1 MNLSV
6 PKVYNKSGL
15 TAVPKTKKNRPQ
27 NQKNRPQ
34 NFRGAVMKC
43 ISILGSTG
51 SIGRQ
56 TLDVVREH
64 CDKIKVS
71 AISGNNNIELLKEQ
85 ILEFAPDL
93 CCVMDD
99 DKALE
104 LKKMLPSD
112 IKTEILSGMEGLISI
127 AEYDKSQIIVT
138 AVSGMIGLKPTVAAI
153 KRGKTIALAN
163 KETLVTGG
171 NYIMNL
177 SKQYNAP
184 ILPVDSEH
192 SAIFQCLMAN
202 ERKAVNKILLTAS
215 GGPFRGKNEEFLK
228 TVKVEDALKHPS
240 WSMGKKITIDSATL
254 MNKGLEVIEAK
265 FLFDIEPEQIE
276 VIVHPQSIMHSGVE
290 FIDHSTIAQM
300 GYPDM
305 RVPIQF
311 ALFYPNRME
320 NSLKSLSLSD
330 IGTLTFEKADFKT
343 FKCLALAYE
352 ALRAGGT
359 MPAVLNA
366 SNEACVKLFLDKK
379 ISFLDIG
386 NINEK
391 VMHAHTPAEIDSIE
405 AILRAEQFAKEFMTR
420 GRG

>member
-1 MNLSV
+1 
-6 PKVYNKSGL
+6 
-15 TAVPKTKKNRPQ
+15 
-27 NQKNRPQ
+27 
-34 NFRGAVMKC
+34 MKY

-51 SIGRQ
+51 SIGTQ

-64 CDKIKVS
+64 NDKLKVS

-85 ILEFAPDL
+85 ILKFAPDL

-99 DKALE
+99 DNALK
-104 LKKMLPSD
+104 LKKILPSH

-127 AEYDKSQIIVT
+127 AEYEKSQIIVT
-138 AVSGMIGLKPTVAAI
+138 AVSGMIGLRPTIAAI
-153 KRGKTIALAN
+153 KKGKTIALAN

-171 NYIMNL
+171 NYIMDL
-177 SKQYNAP
+177 SKQFKAP

-202 ERKAVNKILLTAS
+202 ENKAVNKILLTAS
-215 GGPFRGKNEEFLK
+215 GGPFRGKNDEFLK
-228 TVKVEDALKHPS
+228 TVTVEDALNHPS
-240 WSMGKKITIDSATL
+240 WSMGKKITVDSATL

-265 FLFDIEPEQIE
+265 FLFGIEPEQIE

-290 FIDHSTIAQM
+290 FIDHSTIAQL
-300 GYPDM
+300 GLPDM
-305 RVPIQF
+305 RIPIQF
-311 ALFYPNRME
+311 ALFYPNRMK
-320 NSLKSLSLSD
+320 NSYKSLSLSD
-330 IGTLTFEKADFKT
+330 IAALTFEKPDLKT
-343 FKCLALAYE
+343 FKCLSLAYE
-352 ALRAGGT
+352 ALEAGGT

-391 VMHAHTPAEIDSIE
+391 VMLAHSLERIDSLE
-405 AILRAEQFAKEFMTR
+405 TILRAEEFAKQMVIR
-420 GRG
+420 LISSGR

>member
-1 MNLSV
+1 
-6 PKVYNKSGL
+6 
-15 TAVPKTKKNRPQ
+15 
-27 NQKNRPQ
+27 
-34 NFRGAVMKC
+34 MKY

-51 SIGRQ
+51 SIGTQ

-64 CDKIKVS
+64 NDKLKVS

-85 ILEFAPDL
+85 ILKFAPDL

-99 DKALE
+99 DNALK
-104 LKKMLPSD
+104 LKKILPSH

-127 AEYDKSQIIVT
+127 AEYEKSQIIVT
-138 AVSGMIGLKPTVAAI
+138 AVSGMIGLRPTIAAI
-153 KRGKTIALAN
+153 KKGKTIALAN

-177 SKQYNAP
+177 SKQFKAP

-202 ERKAVNKILLTAS
+202 ENKAVNKILLTAS
-215 GGPFRGKNEEFLK
+215 GGPFRGKNDEFLK
-228 TVKVEDALKHPS
+228 TVTVEDALNHPS
-240 WSMGKKITIDSATL
+240 WSMGKKITVDSATL

-265 FLFDIEPEQIE
+265 FLFGIEPEQIE

-290 FIDHSTIAQM
+290 FIDHSTIAQL
-300 GYPDM
+300 GLPDM
-305 RVPIQF
+305 RIPIQF
-311 ALFYPNRME
+311 ALFYPNRMK
-320 NSLKSLSLSD
+320 NGYKSLSLSD
-330 IGTLTFEKADFKT
+330 IAALTFEKPDLKT
-343 FKCLALAYE
+343 FKCLSLAYE
-352 ALRAGGT
+352 ALEAGGT

-391 VMHAHTPAEIDSIE
+391 VMLAHSLERIDSLE
-405 AILRAEQFAKEFMTR
+405 TILRAEEFAKQMVIR
-420 GRG
+420 LISSGR

>member
-1 MNLSV
+1 
-6 PKVYNKSGL
+6 
-15 TAVPKTKKNRPQ
+15 
-27 NQKNRPQ
+27 
-34 NFRGAVMKC
+34 MKY

-51 SIGRQ
+51 SIGTQ
-56 TLDVVREH
+56 ALDVVREH
-64 CDKIKVS
+64 SDKISVC
-71 AISGNNNIELLKEQ
+71 AISGNNNIELLRKQ
-85 ILEFAPDL
+85 IIEFNPGL
-93 CCVMDD
+93 CCVMDNNN
-99 DKALE
+99 ALK
-104 LKKMLPSD
+104 LKKLLPSH
-112 IKTEILSGMEGLISI
+112 IKTEIISGMEGLIAA
-127 AEYDKSQIIVT
+127 AEYEKSEIIVT
-138 AVSGMIGLKPTVAAI
+138 AVSGMIGLQPTVAAI
-153 KRGKTIALAN
+153 KKGKTIALAN

-177 SKQYNAP
+177 SRKHNAA

-202 ERKAVNKILLTAS
+202 ENKAVNKILLTAS

-228 TVKVEDALKHPS
+228 TVTVEDALKHPS

-265 FLFDIEPEQIE
+265 FLFDIGQEQIE
-276 VIVHPQSIMHSGVE
+276 VIVHPQSIIHSGVE
-290 FIDHSTIAQM
+290 FIDHSTIAQL
-300 GYPDM
+300 GLPDM
-305 RVPIQF
+305 RIPIQF

-320 NSLKSLSLSD
+320 NSYKSLSLSD
-330 IGTLTFEKADFKT
+330 IGNLTFEKPDLST
-343 FKCLALAYE
+343 FKCLSLAFE

-391 VMHAHTPAEIDSIE
+391 VMLSHNPAEIDSIE
-405 AILRAEQFAKEFMTR
+405 TILQAEEYAKEMVIKVIS